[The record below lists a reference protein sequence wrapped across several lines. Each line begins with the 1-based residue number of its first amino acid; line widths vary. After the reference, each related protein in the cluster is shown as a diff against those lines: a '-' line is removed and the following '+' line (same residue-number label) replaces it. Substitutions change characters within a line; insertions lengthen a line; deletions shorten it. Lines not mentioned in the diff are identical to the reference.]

1 VRAARTIRTPAQA
14 LPDSE
19 ALPDFLARVPALA
32 PADRYQLVSQAR
44 TLLEGVYVHLAL
56 KRSMHAVEPIQ
67 RLRLLERRLDAVSDQ
82 QFHQEL
88 AAVFRS
94 LGDLHTLYEL
104 PVPYRGNVAT
114 LGLLVERC
122 VDADGAPRHVVT
134 RVDPAIAKHGLQVGA
149 EVTAWNGVPIERAV
163 ELAAAHGGGS
173 NPAARA
179 ARGVEALTLRA
190 LSASPPPDEH
200 EVLIGYRAIG
210 GRAGEQLLPWR
221 VQSAETF
228 ASRAQDPVPTASP
241 LHGIDPA
248 GEATRQIKRTRFGSD
263 RTGPA
268 RALDSVVSARSLRIG
283 RRRVGYLRIYSFNV
297 SSART
302 FAEQLASRLAKLPA
316 GGLIV
321 DIRGNPGGH
330 VPAAETLLQLLSPT
344 GTATV
349 PVSFSLTTT
358 PLALTL
364 CRANPQLRP
373 WVGSIAE
380 AVETGE
386 AYSQGFALSAP
397 AELAEGLPR
406 YGGPKVLIVDARS
419 YSAADIFAAGWQ
431 DNDLGP
437 ILGTAERTGA
447 GGANVWTHELLRV
460 WLPDQLTELPLGA
473 GFRVALRRATR
484 TGANVGVPLEDLGVR
499 ADQVHE
505 PTLADVTGSNEDL
518 LAAAAVLL
526 PAA

>member
-1 VRAARTIRTPAQA
+1 MSPGRTIRTPARA

-19 ALPDFLARVPALA
+19 ALPDFLARVPPLA
-32 PADRYQLVSQAR
+32 PADRYALVAQAR
-44 TLLEGVYVHLAL
+44 TLLDGVYVHLAL
-56 KRSMHAVEPIQ
+56 KRSMHAVEPVQ
-67 RLRLLERRLDAVSDQ
+67 RLRLLERRLDALSDL
-82 QFHQEL
+82 QFHAEL
-88 AAVFRS
+88 SAVFRS

-122 VDADGAPRHVVT
+122 VDGGVPRYVVT
-134 RVDPAIAKHGLQVGA
+134 RVDPAIARHGLTAGA
-149 EVTAWNGVPIERAV
+149 EIVAWNGVPVERAV

-200 EVLIGYRAIG
+200 EVLVGYRATS

-228 ASRAQDPVPTASP
+228 AGRAQDPVPTASA

-248 GEATRQIKRTRFGSD
+248 GEATRQIKRTRFGAE

-268 RALDSVVSARSLRIG
+268 RALDSVVATRSLRIG
-283 RRRVGYLRIYSFNV
+283 GRRLAYLRIYSFNV

-302 FAEQLASRLAKLPA
+302 FAEQLAARLARLPA

-330 VPAAETLLQLLSPT
+330 VPAAETLLALLSPA
-344 GTATV
+344 GAPTV

-364 CRANPQLRP
+364 CRANPQLRR
-373 WVGSIAE
+373 WVDSIAE

-397 AELAEGLPR
+397 AELADGLPR

-419 YSAADIFAAGWQ
+419 YSAADIFASGWQ
-431 DNDLGP
+431 DNALGP

-447 GGANVWTHELLRV
+447 GGANVWTHELLRI

-505 PTLADVTGSNEDL
+505 PTLADVTGSNDDL
-518 LAAAAVLL
+518 LAAASAML
-526 PAA
+526 PA